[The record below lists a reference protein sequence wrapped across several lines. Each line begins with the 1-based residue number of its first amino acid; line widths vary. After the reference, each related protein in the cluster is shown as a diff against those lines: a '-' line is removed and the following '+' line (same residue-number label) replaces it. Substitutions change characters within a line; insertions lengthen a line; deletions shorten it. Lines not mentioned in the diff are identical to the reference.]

1 MWPELICR
9 LIARSRRGFG
19 LIGSATKRA
28 RFEYRLADRGIA
40 PATLARRRVCPIG
53 LPGLRG
59 KQPEVLAVSVV
70 AQMLMQQAQSGR

>member
-1 MWPELICR
+1 MIRR

-28 RFEYRLADRGIA
+28 RFEHRLDDRGIA
-40 PATLARRRVCPIG
+40 PATLARVVCPIG

-59 KQPEVLAVSVV
+59 KQPEMLAVTVV